1 MIPYA
6 EGAPADVPS
15 GARDSGPQARHAR
28 VQISE
33 VVSVPLARLR
43 PADSPRFGG
52 EDPQHIQ
59 LLAGCEEPL
68 PPILVHR
75 RTMRVIDGTH
85 RVRAAQL
92 RGAADIAV
100 QYFDGTEAEA
110 FVLAVESNV
119 RHGLPL
125 SRAERNAAALRLLTS
140 HPSWSDR
147 AIAAVAGLTGKT
159 VAAIRRRH
167 LPDAPAGRVGRDGR
181 VRPLAAEQGRERA
194 RDYILRNPQ
203 ASLRETSSATGIAPG
218 TVRDVRARLHRD
230 QLSAPEAVR
239 TVQAVP
245 SQGQAPGRAGTREP
259 QPAGGGL
266 LQTLCRDP
274 SLRLTDAG
282 RRLLRLLGSSEI
294 STIQQD
300 QLVESTPAHCAGMVS
315 ALAKGYAEAWAEFA
329 ERLEAR
335 CAEPVNARAKAR

>member
-6 EGAPADVPS
+6 EGAPAGVAS
-15 GARDSGPQARHAR
+15 GARDFGPQARHAR

-85 RVRAAQL
+85 RVRVAQL

-147 AIAAVAGLTGKT
+147 AIAAAAGLTGKT

-194 RDYILRNPQ
+194 RDYILRNPE

-218 TVRDVRARLHRD
+218 TVRDVRARLHLE
-230 QLSAPEAVR
+230 QLAAPEAVR
-239 TVQAVP
+239 TGQTVP
-245 SQGQAPGRAGTREP
+245 SQRRAADRTGTREP

-315 ALAKGYAEAWAEFA
+315 ALAKAYAEAWAEFA

-335 CAEPVNARAKAR
+335 CAEPVNARAKVR